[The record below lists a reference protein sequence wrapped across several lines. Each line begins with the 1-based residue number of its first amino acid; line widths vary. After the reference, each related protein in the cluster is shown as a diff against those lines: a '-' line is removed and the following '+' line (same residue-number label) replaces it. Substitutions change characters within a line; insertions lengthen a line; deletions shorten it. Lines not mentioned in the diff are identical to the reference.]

1 MERLLMCAVTVIFSA
16 AVYAEDAPRY
26 PTNETLYPLEGDI
39 TNSLINLTCRPYKDS
54 EHLDCEILQV
64 IFTKPNVED
73 VSSDA
78 DIDKLAQLLNKDICP
93 ARDDPR
99 WDNISMDDPAFQD
112 KLKEF
117 IATEEFSATE
127 VDLMKRWIQLCTE
140 GDASKRSSISKQMI
154 GWMIE
159 FGNEESRKTCRMMF
173 FPRSQRFTWNRS
185 TSQWR
190 SITESEGACGAVTV
204 TSLSSEDRIWWT
216 YASQIIV
223 SDTSGK
229 DLFPGMSCQELAD
242 TRPLI
247 WAARGNAIKMNCQII
262 GESWTKKYSWERK

>member
-16 AVYAEDAPRY
+16 AVYADDAPRY

-39 TNSLINLTCRPYKDS
+39 RSSLINLTCRPYKDS

-64 IFTKPNVED
+64 MFTKPNVED

-78 DIDKLAQLLNKDICP
+78 DIDKFAQVAHKEFCP
-93 ARDDPR
+93 ARDDPQ

-117 IATEEFSATE
+117 GATE
-127 VDLMKRWIQLCTE
+127 VDLIKLWFQLCTE

-154 GWMIE
+154 E
-159 FGNEESRKTCRMMF
+159 YGNEENRNTCTMMF
-173 FPRSQRFTWNRS
+173 FPTSKRFTWNRS

-190 SITESEGACGAVTV
+190 SIAESEGACGAVTV
-204 TSLSSEDRIWWT
+204 TSLFSEDRIWWT
-216 YASQIIV
+216 YANQTIV
-223 SDTSGK
+223 SDTSGQ
-229 DLFPGMSCQELAD
+229 DRFPGMSCEEYAEASGPQ
-242 TRPLI
+242 I

-262 GESWTKKYSWERK
+262 GESWTK

>member
-16 AVYAEDAPRY
+16 AVYADDAPRY

-39 TNSLINLTCRPYKDS
+39 NNSLINLTCRPYKDS

-64 IFTKPNVED
+64 VFTKPNVED

-78 DIDKLAQLLNKDICP
+78 DIDKLVQLLDKDICP
-93 ARDDPR
+93 ARDDPQ

-117 IATEEFSATE
+117 SATE
-127 VDLMKRWIQLCTE
+127 VDLVKRWFQNCTE

-154 GWMIE
+154 QQAIE
-159 FGNEESRKTCRMMF
+159 YFNEESRKTCRMMF
-173 FPRSQRFTWNRS
+173 FSRSQRFTWNRS

-190 SITESEGACGAVTV
+190 SITEGEVCGIVNV
-204 TSLSSEDRIWWT
+204 TSLSSEDRIWWR
-216 YASQIIV
+216 YAKQSIV
-223 SDTSGK
+223 SDTSG
-229 DLFPGMSCQELAD
+229 DHPVFGMSCREYAE
-242 TRPLI
+242 TFSPLI

-262 GESWTKKYSWERK
+262 GETWTKKHSWETK

>member
-16 AVYAEDAPRY
+16 AVYADDAPRY

-39 TNSLINLTCRPYKDS
+39 SSSLINLTCRPYKDS

-64 IFTKPNVED
+64 MFTKPNVED
-73 VSSDA
+73 VPSDA
-78 DIDKLAQLLNKDICP
+78 DFDKYAQLFHKEFCP
-93 ARDDPR
+93 ARDGPQ
-99 WDNISMDDPAFQD
+99 WDNFSDFMDDPAFQD

-117 IATEEFSATE
+117 GPPEANW
-127 VDLMKRWIQLCTE
+127 MKRWFQNCTE

-154 GWMIE
+154 QQAIE
-159 FGNEESRKTCRMMF
+159 YFNEESRKTCTMMF
-173 FPRSQRFTWNRS
+173 FPSSKRFTWNRS